1 MLWSWLKH
9 WNCHQK
15 HMSTEQRSTFL
26 KEMGISEWSL
36 RQTGP
41 AFTPEELPQDSSS
54 NSESQKDQ
62 TNLEPR
68 VYWLFYGKTPTGDA
82 ELLFKNIVRALGLL
96 PSEWEWR
103 LVSNTSVPDT
113 HLPCVA
119 FAFGQEAAQSLS
131 GEREPLENLRDV
143 VLELAG
149 HDIPLVAS
157 FDLTHLLAKP
167 SDKALAWQDLL
178 LARSVLQSL

>member
-1 MLWSWLKH
+1 
-9 WNCHQK
+9 
-15 HMSTEQRSTFL
+15 MSTEQRSVFL

-36 RQTGP
+36 RQADSTP
-41 AFTPEELPQDSSS
+41 AAEESVQGKPERIETENYQD
-54 NSESQKDQ
+54 K
-62 TNLEPR
+62 LEPR
-68 VYWLFYGKTPTGDA
+68 VYWLFYGNPPTGDT

-103 LVSNTSVPDT
+103 LVGNTVAPDT

-119 FAFGQEAAQSLS
+119 FAFGQQAAQSLS
-131 GEREPLENLRDV
+131 GEHEPLENLRDV

-149 HDIPLVAS
+149 QDIPLIAS
-157 FDLTHLLAKP
+157 FDLNHLLAKP
-167 SDKALAWQDLL
+167 IDKALAWQDLL